1 MKPSYPSR
9 GGLVVGIPTLVAFVS
24 PLSSAPVVWDNSNA
38 TGAWSTGANWDT
50 NVEPT
55 AADDVTFPLGLGGTI
70 TTTTTENAL
79 SLTFNDAYTLS
90 GGTLALAT
98 GNSISVADGVTA
110 TINNALNITGGLS
123 KTGTG
128 TLVLGGSN
136 TNPGGT
142 VISAGKI
149 RAANAGALGTTG
161 IVTTV
166 NGGTI
171 LEVASGITL
180 DRPITLMHGGTV
192 AGLGTAT
199 SNGKI
204 TINAAATSVTL
215 STDQASD
222 VFSVGNGAN
231 DLTGGSL
238 VAGTTVIGIAG
249 PGAVRLGA
257 ASDFDGSWS
266 IPSGRLELGAAA
278 ALGDQAGSSVTLS
291 GGTLSARLATATTF
305 TGPAGN
311 LIVTADSALISD
323 RSTVGAGVTH
333 TLGVLSMGSNALTVA
348 PGANATSVTAG
359 IVLGNVTLTGNP
371 TFAVNDSGATNG
383 KLTTGSLVGGAVA
396 RTITKTG
403 AGDLSITGGSTDL
416 PSGST
421 FTSSGGGTIEM
432 LFPNLG
438 AAATVAVSAA
448 QNPFGEA
455 SISVTGGSLR
465 LLADG
470 SGTTAVQTY
479 QVPAAITLGG
489 TVSLDPDRRSGSN
502 TSKTFE
508 LPGITLAAGT
518 TLEMAGDNTHGV
530 RLTGPLALSGDAILK
545 GVDTASKDGLLTLNG
560 GIAGGVGDDLT
571 VNGGTS
577 PINLTIAASSTYGGG
592 TVMNAGNVTLNAASA
607 FGTGPTTLNG
617 GSLVVNTDGALNG
630 TVTVTGGTLRVNDT
644 NALAANPVT
653 LNGGTLDFRNNTTAT
668 ITTGT
673 LTVSGTSG
681 ISIGNNGSGSS
692 QTFDFPQLDVSG
704 DTVLTVTP
712 VTTSFVPN
720 FLSIDLAGNLTLS
733 NTNTARVQTI
743 TEDAFPRTLIKAG
756 IGTLEM
762 EAASSHSGGTEVTAG
777 ILLVENAGALG
788 SGALTLGATSGTA
801 TATAQFNSSLTVP
814 NNLVVRSGGSGTLTF
829 DAPAGGV
836 TWNGGLSLQKGVT
849 VDNGSASV
857 PSTFNGV
864 ISGTG
869 TITKISAGEIVL
881 GNAANSFT
889 GTLAINDGT
898 LSVASDGALGDP
910 ANGVTLAGDAV
921 LKIDSTFATSR
932 TITSGGTTN
941 SVSVSGANEFTVNS
955 PLGGAGSF
963 IKSGTGILTIAPGVD
978 SSARSG
984 ATSGVTGGTLRVQG
998 VKNLSDTGIL
1008 TLNGS
1013 SGTIEFLLDADTV
1026 FPHPVTADGTGTL
1039 HVDRAIGGVASNGR
1053 HTLGTLG
1060 MVSGTLTVTGANG
1073 YGLSFGAA
1081 TVSSNNTITNNAP
1094 GALRIASF
1102 TGNPGSSNLF
1112 VTFAGSGDIEIT
1124 GAITEG
1130 AGTGNYGIGKN
1141 GPGTLRFGSSVT
1153 EFGRFATIQDGTLD
1167 LNGLTYPVSDL
1178 NLGGLAS
1185 VSGATIVTGASGSLV
1200 LGGDVF
1206 FDAITTGQ
1214 AGALLS
1220 GNLDLGAASRNFNI
1234 ENNATAAAD
1243 FTIDGPIGGSPGAA
1257 ILKSGA
1263 GTLRLAGAGNTQP
1276 GLVSVTAG
1284 VLELAKSSGD
1294 AIGAGGLAT
1303 SSTGIVRLAASE
1315 QISNSAAVSIGAAD
1329 ESFLELASFTETV
1342 GPLTIT
1348 QSDAN
1353 DFSGVKT
1360 GATGTLVL
1368 NGNLTFN
1375 NNANSTGTDGREVLI
1390 TGTGSEFT
1398 PATDGTLDLGG
1409 VTRTIHVA
1417 TTTVGANEP
1426 RSNATIETRIIN
1438 GGILKTGPRTLNL
1451 TNPNN
1456 TFAGGLQIAG
1466 GTVKSGGGS
1475 SLGLGPV
1482 TFTNGAGVAAGL
1494 DFGTLT
1500 GTVADALDL
1509 DGAGDVTIT
1518 YSALAPNSLVLSGG
1532 MSMTGNLIFDVVN
1545 GGTNPGDSAVLDVTG
1560 LLDDGTGTAGVTKIG
1575 NGTLKLAAGNT
1586 FSGST
1591 TIQKGILSVAA
1602 DSALGD
1608 TDAAL
1613 TLNGGCLQTAASFST
1628 PRDLLFGT
1636 GGGSVRVDSPAL
1648 LEVAGDVTWNSGT
1661 AAFFGSGSTV
1671 LSGTTA
1677 GTGGDLLLGSPTAF
1691 ATVPFSSNVGLRHVL
1706 SLRGSSALPA
1716 GNLSITNFGVLELG
1730 SGNFTRALGTGPGEV
1745 QLPTSAAGGWAA
1757 HGADRSVNLGGTGV
1771 AVVWGTQS
1779 PPFLAVGSS
1788 TGDLVLGSATG
1799 THTVDF
1805 QNPIEL
1811 NNGATSF
1818 FRDLVVNDGPAA
1830 IDARISGGIS
1840 QSADPNLTFT
1850 SLDFEVTGTLDI
1862 SGPMSGEIGI
1872 DKLGTGTVILSG
1884 TNTFFGDRAV
1894 YEGTLRIAGNASWGT
1909 PQYVYV
1915 ETGATLD
1922 ASAMTTPI
1930 TIAADEFISIY
1941 GSLLGDVATPGYFEG
1956 NGLVDGNVHAQ
1967 AGAYVYPDFDG
1978 LLQVTGDFTLD
1989 ATAFM
1994 DFYLDSLVP
2003 QTGFNRMRVGG
2014 TVNLAGELF
2023 ISVDPTLVENDSAV
2037 LILNDGSDPIT
2048 GTFAGLPE
2056 GAGIPIGNGLALQ
2069 VTYLANG
2076 DGGAVGNDF
2085 GVTVVPDTFST
2096 DLALSVDAPLAVDFL
2111 SNFTVTYTVENLGPA
2126 NSTGSTLNIPLP
2138 GNAVFVGSTPAGT
2151 VNAGTLTIPV
2161 PAVAL
2166 SATTT
2171 VTVQFTAPAT
2181 EAAILVEPL
2190 LTASG
2195 IDGNGFNNEAPS
2207 MTAVMAGG
2215 CLTLA
2220 SFVVDEVNDE
2230 LSLGIDTIPGVSY
2243 VLQRSTGLD
2252 LWDDYWFFEG
2262 DGGVET
2268 FVLPMSEP
2276 REFFRFNIVPYGGGG
2291 GGGEVPQ

>member
-9 GGLVVGIPTLVAFVS
+9 GGLVVRIPALVAFIS
-24 PLSSAPVVWDNSNA
+24 PLSAAPVVWDNSNA

-79 SLTFNDAYTLS
+79 SLTFEDNYTLS
-90 GGTLALAT
+90 GGTLALAS
-98 GNSISVADGVTA
+98 GNSISVAGGVTA

-142 VISAGKI
+142 VIAAGKI

-166 NGGTI
+166 NGSSI

-204 TINAAATSVTL
+204 TIDAAATSVTL

-231 DLTGGSL
+231 DVTGGTS
-238 VAGTTVIGIAG
+238 ATVIGLSG
-249 PGAVRLGA
+249 PGVVRLPS

-291 GGTLSARLATATTF
+291 GGTLSARLATATAF

-383 KLTTGSLVGGAVA
+383 KLTTGSLLGGAVA

-403 AGDLSITGGSTDL
+403 TGDLSVTGGSTDL
-416 PSGST
+416 PSGSS
-421 FTSSGGGTIEM
+421 FSASGGGTIEM

-470 SGTTAVQTY
+470 SGTSAAQTY
-479 QVPAAITLGG
+479 QVPSAITLGG

-508 LPGITLAAGT
+508 LPGLALAAGT

-560 GIAGGVGDDLT
+560 GITGGAGDDLT
-571 VNGGTS
+571 INGGTS
-577 PINLTIAASSTYGGG
+577 PINLTIAAGSTYGGG

-617 GSLVVNTDGALNG
+617 GSLVVNTDDALNG
-630 TVTVTGGTLRVNDT
+630 TVTVTGGTLRVNDP

-653 LNGGTLDFRNNTTAT
+653 LNGGTLDFRNNSTAT

-681 ISIGNNGSGSS
+681 LSIGNNGSGSS

-704 DTVLTVTP
+704 DTTLTVTP

-720 FLSIDLAGNLTLS
+720 FLSIDLAGNLTVS
-733 NTNTARVQTI
+733 NTNTARIQSI
-743 TEDAFPRTLIKAG
+743 TEDAFPRTFIKTG
-756 IGTLEM
+756 TGTLQM
-762 EAASSHSGGTEVTAG
+762 EAAGTYSGGSEVLAG
-777 ILLVENAGALG
+777 ILVVEHANALG
-788 SGALTLGATSGTA
+788 SGDLTLGATSGTA
-801 TATAQFNSSLTVP
+801 TATAQFNAGLTIA
-814 NNLVVRSGGSGTLTF
+814 NDLVIRSGSSGIATL
-829 DAPAGGV
+829 DSPSGGV
-836 TWNGGLSLQKGVT
+836 TWSGGLALQKAVT
-849 VDNGSASV
+849 LDNGSSTVAS
-857 PSTFNGV
+857 SFNGA
-864 ISGTG
+864 ISGSGSIAKT
-869 TITKISAGEIVL
+869 SAGEIVL
-881 GNAANSFT
+881 GNAANSFL
-889 GTLAINDGT
+889 GTVAINDGT
-898 LSVASDGALGDP
+898 LTVTSDGALGDP
-910 ANGVTLAGDAV
+910 SNGVTLAGDAI
-921 LKIDSTFATSR
+921 LKIDSTFGTSR
-932 TITSGGTTN
+932 TINATGTTN

-955 PLGGAGSF
+955 PIAGAGAF
-963 IKSGTGILTIAPGVD
+963 LKSGTGVLTIAPGVD
-978 SSARSG
+978 SSGRGSAS
-984 ATSGVTGGTLRVQG
+984 SGVTGGILRVQG
-998 VKNLSDTGIL
+998 LNNLSNGGPV

-1013 SGTIEFLLDADTV
+1013 TGTIEFLRDADTD
-1026 FPHPVTADGTGTL
+1026 FAHPVTADGTGTL
-1039 HVDRAIGGVASNGR
+1039 HVDRAAGGVATNGR
-1053 HTLGTLG
+1053 HTLGALG
-1060 MVSGTLTVTGANG
+1060 MASGNLTVTGANG
-1073 YGLSFGAA
+1073 YGLSFAAA
-1081 TVSSNNTITNNAP
+1081 TVTSSNTITNNAAA
-1094 GALRIASF
+1094 ALRIASF
-1102 TGNPGSSNLF
+1102 TGNPGSSSLTQ
-1112 VTFAGSGDIEIT
+1112 TFGGSGDIEII
-1124 GAITEG
+1124 GALAEG
-1130 AGTGNYGIGKN
+1130 AGTGNYAITKTGT
-1141 GPGTLRFGSSVT
+1141 GTLRFGSSIA
-1153 EFGRFATIQDGTLD
+1153 EFGRLLTVNDGTLD
-1167 LNGLTYPVSDL
+1167 LNGLTYPVTGLVTLGGAASVLGAEIETGGTGSL
-1178 NLGGLAS
+1178 NLGAGLTFSNSGSPAGARIIGNLGLGAIPQTFTVNDSSGAS
-1185 VSGATIVTGASGSLV
+1185 V
-1200 LGGDVF
+1200 
-1206 FDAITTGQ
+1206 
-1214 AGALLS
+1214 
-1220 GNLDLGAASRNFNI
+1220 DL
-1234 ENNATAAAD
+1234 E
-1243 FTIDGPIGGSPGAA
+1243 IDGPITGGAGSSMT
-1257 ILKSGA
+1257 KSGS
-1263 GTLRLAGAGNTQP
+1263 GTLRLSGAGNALP
-1276 GLVSVTAG
+1276 GLVTVSAG
-1284 VLELAKSSGD
+1284 LLELGKSSGD
-1294 AIGAGGLAT
+1294 AIGTGGL
-1303 SSTGIVRLAASE
+1303 SITGGTTRLLAAG
-1315 QISNSAAVSIGAAD
+1315 QIHDSGAVSLSGAS
-1329 ESFLELASFTETV
+1329 EVFLELNGFTETT
-1342 GPLTIT
+1342 GPLSLT
-1348 QSDAN
+1348 QTDSN
-1353 DFSGVKT
+1353 DYTAVKT
-1360 GATGTLVL
+1360 GAAGTLVL
-1368 NGNLTFN
+1368 SSDLTLN

-1409 VTRTIHVA
+1409 VTRTIHVT

-1456 TFAGGLQIAG
+1456 IFAGGLQIAG

-1545 GGTNPGDSAVLDVTG
+1545 GSTNPGDSAVLDVTG
-1560 LLDDGTGTAGVTKIG
+1560 LLDDGAGTAGVTKIG

-1745 QLPTSAAGGWAA
+1745 QLPTSAGGGWAA
-1757 HGADRSVNLGGTGV
+1757 HGADRSVNLGGAGA

-1811 NNGATSF
+1811 NNGSTSF
-1818 FRDLVVNDGPAA
+1818 LRDLVVNDGPAA

-1930 TIAADEFISIY
+1930 SIAADETISVY

-1978 LLQVTGDFTLD
+1978 LLHVTGDFTLD
-1989 ATAFM
+1989 ATAFL
-1994 DFYLDSLVP
+1994 DFYLDGLAP

-2014 TVNLAGELF
+2014 TVNLAGDLY
-2023 ISVDPTLVENDSAV
+2023 ISASPTLVENDSAV

-2126 NSTGSTLNIPLP
+2126 NSTGSTLDIPLP

-2151 VNAGTLTIPV
+2151 VNAGTLSIPV

-2190 LTASG
+2190 LTANG

-2252 LWDDYWFFEG
+2252 AWDDYWYFEG
-2262 DGGVET
+2262 DGEVQE
-2268 FVLPMSEP
+2268 FFIPMTEP
-2276 REFFRFNIVPYGGGG
+2276 REFFRFNLVPYSGGGGG
-2291 GGGEVPQ
+2291 GGGE